1 MSTVDAEK
9 QKLAGK
15 ISLLLV
21 EIERLSK
28 VIVDKQEEIKS
39 LNLVILDKD
48 RSIARIPALEDRNT
62 VLTNDNTRLNQQI
75 RIITEE
81 TIRKLTDEN
90 LQLRQQL
97 SQNVNFENVR
107 NELNVKI
114 GQLSQ
119 ENDRLN
125 LIITTLSSEKL
136 KLQA

>member
-1 MSTVDAEK
+1 MSTIDADK
-9 QKLAGK
+9 QKLVGK
-15 ISLLLV
+15 VSLLLI

-28 VIVDKQEEIKS
+28 VIVEKQEEIKK

-90 LQLRQQL
+90 LQLRQ
-97 SQNVNFENVR
+97 
-107 NELNVKI
+107 
-114 GQLSQ
+114 
-119 ENDRLN
+119 
-125 LIITTLSSEKL
+125 
-136 KLQA
+136 